1 MKVKHDK
8 YHLLVSGRN
17 DVTMNASGIKIKTLN
32 ARSYSELK
40 PTADSGLKT
49 I

>member
-1 MKVKHDK
+1 MKAKHDK
-8 YHLLVSGRN
+8 YHLLVSVRN
-17 DVTMNASGIKIKTLN
+17 VTMNASGVKIKTLN

-40 PTADSGLKT
+40 STADSGLKT